1 MSEPS
6 LYAGAALR
14 RLRRREGL
22 TQAVMA
28 QRLSISPSYL
38 NLIERNQRP
47 VTARVVVEL
56 VDQFDYDPRA
66 LQEDGAIG
74 GIDGLARRLGDER
87 FADLGI
93 DRAEAIEFLAAAPQA
108 AAAFARLFDEG
119 GRAVYQEQPFE
130 EDVSRAIERW
140 RNHFADLDEAA
151 EGLADELR
159 LTRADIGAALTD
171 YLRDRHDLAIRY
183 LPRAVMPETNR
194 RLDLHARQVQ
204 LSEMLSPAARNLA
217 LARQIAELE
226 QRDMIADIANGAS
239 FDLPGTKE
247 AFTSYLRSYY
257 ARALIMPYGRF
268 LRACEATAYD
278 PRVLARRFATDVGE
292 VARRFT
298 TMQRVSQRG
307 LPFFVGRVDPSVQLV
322 ERLLGASDA
331 SLLDRRPGCPRLAFH
346 APAEWR
352 AQAVM
357 MESGGLGPPH
367 WLIAQIAAPPIADEP
382 REDTLFLGLE
392 ARFAENFALA
402 RGVSLRP
409 EDAVPIGPG
418 CRTCRRA
425 ECPARSLRGPSAVPT
440 D

>member
-130 EDVSRAIERW
+130 EEVSRAIERW

-151 EGLADELR
+151 EDLADELR
-159 LTRADIGAALTD
+159 LTRADIGAALTEAMNTQVS
-171 YLRDRHDLAIRY
+171 LSTLLLLAVVAFAAHQLYKRFAASQDGY
-183 LPRAVMPETNR
+183 TK
-194 RLDLHARQVQ
+194 
-204 LSEMLSPAARNLA
+204 LSE
-217 LARQIAELE
+217 
-226 QRDMIADIANGAS
+226 G
-239 FDLPGTKE
+239 
-247 AFTSYLRSYY
+247 
-257 ARALIMPYGRF
+257 
-268 LRACEATAYD
+268 
-278 PRVLARRFATDVGE
+278 
-292 VARRFT
+292 
-298 TMQRVSQRG
+298 
-307 LPFFVGRVDPSVQLV
+307 
-322 ERLLGASDA
+322 
-331 SLLDRRPGCPRLAFH
+331 
-346 APAEWR
+346 
-352 AQAVM
+352 AQA
-357 MESGGLGPPH
+357 
-367 WLIAQIAAPPIADEP
+367 QY
-382 REDTLFLGLE
+382 
-392 ARFAENFALA
+392 
-402 RGVSLRP
+402 
-409 EDAVPIGPG
+409 DAHSTYQTV
-418 CRTCRRA
+418 
-425 ECPARSLRGPSAVPT
+425 
-440 D
+440 